1 MENTLK
7 NRIEGL
13 LKEKKLVDILEE
25 KDFYFEKSKA
35 ALDTFIEFNDLEL
48 LADMKN
54 QNFSTMDAVN
64 AYVKM
69 NNKAG
74 NFVEI
79 TNRLVAYLD
88 SKAKNKKDYNEYHD
102 DRTIAQA
109 GIRQHLW
116 IRQLILYK
124 INSSFCTQSIRNA
137 IEYLQNP
144 YEKISIISE
153 VHKEAISNCLL
164 NKSYRLSSFVNDV
177 RCFFSEFNIPISN
190 PANTTYFF
198 SRIIY
203 NLRDIWCNKING
215 LAARDTSIDWKD
227 DFVSHFINNPDK
239 KIIGWWHCL
248 PTRAQDVIPKLEQKI
263 KEDNHFYF
271 YYIASNKATHRAKV
285 KDFATFD
292 TYKEKLEIWKGW
304 KIDGLKDNIE
314 DYQDSS
320 HFAKIAFVFEEFIQL
335 DEPLEL
341 EQFFWYKNSNPPGRM
356 NVVAYSMVESNK
368 IYNNMDSINNMKQLL
383 HENGQI
389 ILQGA
394 PGTGKTYNTAALAL
408 STLGISYDLS
418 NHKEI
423 MEKYNKC
430 IEDNRIYFTSFHQ
443 SMDYEDFIEGI
454 KSEVVGG
461 RISYTVKDGIFKEIC
476 GGKTT
481 KKLSFNEQYEVLK
494 QLISKNEEGAL
505 SFETSVDREPFKIKI
520 NTGGNLNVFTG
531 KSLEA
536 PKPGTSITK
545 EFLEKHPEDNPN
557 IAYIKPIRE
566 FMENIELPKV
576 LIIDEINRGNISR
589 IFGELI
595 SLLEYDKRKNGKHP
609 LTAILP
615 YSKTK
620 FTIPSNVYII
630 GTMNTTDRSTGRID
644 YAIRRRFAFYTL
656 ESSVEVITQHYDNNG
671 KKHQGSKAVKLFGVI
686 RDYIKENRTDD
697 LKLNELMIGHSYFMA
712 DNEEELLRKMRYS
725 IKPLIEEYIK
735 DGLINPINDLEVLFE
750 QWENIVKEPV

>member
-1 MENTLK
+1 MENALK

-25 KDFYFEKSKA
+25 KDFCFEKSKA
-35 ALDTFIEFNDLEL
+35 ALDAFIEFNDLEL

-54 QNFSTMDAVN
+54 QNFSTMDAVD
-64 AYVKM
+64 AYTKI
-69 NNKAG
+69 NDKARSFIEIINK
-74 NFVEI
+74 
-79 TNRLVAYLD
+79 LVAYLD
-88 SKAKNKKDYNEYHD
+88 SKAKNKSEYNEYHD

-124 INSSFCTQSIRNA
+124 LDPSLCTQSIRNA

-144 YEKISIISE
+144 YDKISIISE
-153 VHKEAISNCLL
+153 DHKEAISNCLL
-164 NKSYRLSSFVNDV
+164 NKNYHLSSFVNDV
-177 RCFFSEFNIPISN
+177 RRFFSEFNISISN
-190 PANTTYFF
+190 PSNTTFLF
-198 SRIIY
+198 TRIIY
-203 NLRDIWCNKING
+203 SLRDIWCNKING

-227 DFVSHFINNPDK
+227 DFANHFINNPDK

-248 PTRAQDVIPKLEQKI
+248 PTKSQDVIPKLQQKI
-263 KEDNHFYF
+263 EEDLYFYF
-271 YYIASNKATHRAKV
+271 YYISSNKATHRAKV
-285 KDFATFD
+285 KDFATVD
-292 TYKEKLEIWKGW
+292 TYKEKSEIWKGW
-304 KIDGLKDNIE
+304 QIDGLEDNIE

-320 HFAKIAFVFEEFIQL
+320 HFAKIAFVFEDFIQL

-356 NVVAYSMVESNK
+356 NVVAYSIVESDK
-368 IYNNMDSINNMKQLL
+368 IDNNMDSINNMKQLL
-383 HENGQI
+383 QENGQI

-408 STLGISYDLS
+408 STLGISYDLN
-418 NHKEI
+418 NHYEI

-461 RISYTVKDGIFKEIC
+461 GIKYVVKDGIFKEIC
-476 GGKTT
+476 EGKTI
-481 KKLSFNEQYEVLK
+481 KKLSFYEQYEVLK
-494 QLISKNEEGAL
+494 QLIYKEDTL
-505 SFETSVDREPFKIKI
+505 LFETPVDREPFKIKI
-520 NTGGNLNVFTG
+520 NSGGNLNVFTG
-531 KSLEA
+531 KSLETS
-536 PKPGTSITK
+536 KPGTSITK
-545 EFLEKHPEDNPN
+545 ELLERQPEDNPN

-566 FMENIELPKV
+566 FMENMELPRV

-671 KKHQGSKAVKLFGVI
+671 EKYLGSKAAKLFSAI
-686 RDYIKENRTDD
+686 RNFIKENRTDD
-697 LKLNELMIGHSYFMA
+697 LKLSELMIGHSYFMA
-712 DNEEELLRKMRYS
+712 NSEEELLRKMRYS
-725 IKPLIEEYIK
+725 TKPLIEEYIK
-735 DGLINPINDLEVLFE
+735 DGLINPIVNLEVLFE
-750 QWENIVKEPV
+750 QWDNIVKESV